1 MTRRAF
7 IRTLWGGAVGIAAGV
22 WLPLESLGRLVAG
35 GTSGRVPL
43 DLLSRLRRR
52 TRALDLEGLRAPH
65 DLAG

>member
-7 IRTLWGGAVGIAAGV
+7 LCALWGGAVGIAAGV
-22 WLPLESLGRLVAG
+22 LLPLESLARLV
-35 GTSGRVPL
+35 GRRVSRSVPA

-52 TRALDLEGLRAPH
+52 TRALDLEALRGPH